1 VSSSESGI
9 ERRLRIGA
17 LKRPHGLRGEI
28 AVLPV
33 GDFPAEI
40 RKGARVAAVEA
51 SGRGP
56 AGAEAEIFLEI
67 ESVRRNGTHLLVK
80 FAGRNSIGE
89 VAGLSGRDLLV
100 DRATLV
106 RPAADF
112 LFDDEVNGFSCVSAS
127 GEILGRAEG
136 FERHGPSCCLVVQ
149 RGGSRFL
156 VPYVHPIV
164 REVVP
169 DRREIVLDPP
179 DGIFDV

>member
-1 VSSSESGI
+1 MSSSESRT
-9 ERRLRIGA
+9 ERHLRIGA

-33 GDFPAEI
+33 GDFPAQI
-40 RKGARVAAVEA
+40 RPGARVAAVET
-51 SGRGP
+51 SGRA
-56 AGAEAEIFLEI
+56 AGAESEIFLEI

-80 FAGRNSIGE
+80 FAGRNSIE
-89 VAGLSGRDLLV
+89 DVAGLSGRDLLV

-136 FERHGPSCCLVVQ
+136 FERHGPSCCLVVE

-156 VPYVHPIV
+156 VPYVRPIV
-164 REVVP
+164 REVAS

-179 DGIFDV
+179 DGIFAV